1 MVGMQSNN
9 PILSRSDAF
18 KGGGYATFGSA
29 SGATTSTARTEAGP
43 SLEDL
48 YAAPSA
54 GPVQTGRMTYDDV
67 VIRTGGMLT
76 VLVVAAAA
84 AWVLQLGALA
94 LPFALVGLVLGL
106 VNAFKREP
114 SPALMLAYAGV
125 QGVFLG
131 AVSQL
136 FETQT
141 NGIVVQ
147 AVLATL
153 TTFGV
158 MLALYRSRVL
168 RATAKFKKVMFG
180 AIMGYAL
187 FSLINLVIVLATG
200 GGFRVGA
207 FGLLI
212 GAVGAVLA
220 ALSLVLDFDFIE
232 QGVNNG
238 IPQRYA
244 WTAAFGLVVTLIWL
258 YIEFLRILAILRGD
272 D

>member
-1 MVGMQSNN
+1 MQSNN
-9 PILSRSDAF
+9 PVLSRSDAF
-18 KGGGYATFGSA
+18 KSGGYAGFGSA
-29 SGATTSTARTEAGP
+29 SGATTAAAARTQQGP

-48 YAAPSA
+48 YSSPSA
-54 GPVQTGRMTYDDV
+54 GPAQTGRMTYDDV
-67 VIRTGGMLT
+67 VVRTGGMLA
-76 VLVVAAAA
+76 VVVAAGAA

-94 LPFALVGLVLGL
+94 LPFALVGLVLGI
-106 VNAFKREP
+106 VNAVKREP
-114 SPALMLAYAGV
+114 SPVLMLAYAGV

-136 FETQT
+136 FESVYD
-141 NGIVVQ
+141 GIVLQ

-153 TTFGV
+153 TTFAV
-158 MLALYRSRVL
+158 MLGLYKSRVL
-168 RATAKFKKVMFG
+168 RATDRFKKVMFG

-187 FSLINLVIVLATG
+187 FSLINLVLSIAGVG
-200 GGFRVGA
+200 NFRVGA

-232 QGVNNG
+232 QGVRNG
-238 IPQRYA
+238 LPQRFA

-258 YIEFLRILAILRGD
+258 YIEFLRIIAILRGD